1 MPLIYMCGSLICWK
15 SLIVQGFL
23 VLIILYVY
31 ADIGIV
37 GICRSLFRKISFSS
51 GDSFFRHVSLTLT
64 RMYHVS
70 HQDISPTAIQIGKN
84 NNLYTFI
91 QVKRAGRC
99 IKLWEIHANVI
110 VAVPPPR

>member
-31 ADIGIV
+31 AVIGI
-37 GICRSLFRKISFSS
+37 GRSLFRKISFSL

-70 HQDISPTAIQIGKN
+70 HQDISPTAIQIGKKI
-84 NNLYTFI
+84 NLYTFI
-91 QVKRAGRC
+91 HVQRAGRC
-99 IKLWEIHANVI
+99 ITLWVIHANVI
-110 VAVPPPR
+110 VTVPPPR